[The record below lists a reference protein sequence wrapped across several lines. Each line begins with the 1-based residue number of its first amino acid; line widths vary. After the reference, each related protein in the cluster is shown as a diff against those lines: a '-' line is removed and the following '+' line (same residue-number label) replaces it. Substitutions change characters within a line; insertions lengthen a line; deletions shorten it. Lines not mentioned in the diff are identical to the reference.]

1 MNTILDVYRENKN
14 RDPNNLDL
22 RYMQTSGSVLLHE
35 MMHANVITADRGH
48 LKDEFFNDESTVKRI
63 RIYGPYLCNLA
74 ARSEGAFT
82 TSKNPDN
89 YAQFASG

>member
-35 MMHANVITADRGH
+35 MMHANVITAHRGH
-48 LKDEFFNDESTVKRI
+48 RE
-63 RIYGPYLCNLA
+63 YLPTANILVI
-74 ARSEGAFT
+74 EGLII
-82 TSKNPDN
+82 KV
-89 YAQFASG
+89 